1 MVLVS
6 DTGTANINVVLV
18 ALNVLDAL
26 VFLPQQLH
34 FTNYLWPIK
43 DCLHTLMIVKDYPK
57 ASGSVGFDPG
67 R

>member
-1 MVLVS
+1 
-6 DTGTANINVVLV
+6 VLV

-34 FTNYLWPIK
+34 FANYLWPIK
-43 DCLHTLMIVKDYPK
+43 DCLHTLMIVKDYPE